1 MNHIKQF
8 RMKHKLTRK
17 ELARLMGVS
26 LNTIYLWETGRR
38 NPSKTAQILLSKIK
52 QELEKKS
59 QLKRK
64 EVKKDGKRNL

>member
-1 MNHIKQF
+1 VDHIKQF
-8 RMKHKLTRK
+8 RIKYKLTRK

-38 NPSKTAQILLSKIK
+38 NPSKTAQILLSKIQ
-52 QELEKKS
+52 QELEEKT

-64 EVKKDGKRNL
+64 EVKKHGEGNL

>member
-17 ELARLMGVS
+17 ELARLVGVS

-38 NPSKTAQILLSKIK
+38 NPSKPAQILLSKIK

-59 QLKRK
+59 QLKEK
-64 EVKKDGKRNL
+64 EVKKHGKGNL